1 LNDEAEST
9 NDTTISSI
17 SGESPIDEIE
27 SHDNHIVLSNI
38 PNECPASLVKR
49 SILDNDYDK
58 DKQVHRSSEQKTPS
72 SSNYFFF
79 LMFINAINYL

>member
-1 LNDEAEST
+1 MKDEAEST

-38 PNECPASLVKR
+38 PNEGLASFVKR

-58 DKQVHRSSEQKTPS
+58 DAGAKQVHRSSEQKTPLS
-72 SSNYFFF
+72 SKYFFLF
-79 LMFINAINYL
+79 NVY